1 MPSIV
6 RSILAVVAGIVVV
19 VVLSEATDW
28 LVVRLGLSFN
38 VPDPTKMFALA
49 TFYRCVY
56 AVLGGYV
63 TARLA
68 PSSPVMHAVILGIVG
83 TIPAVAGVIVMWAY
97 GNHWYPIA
105 LAVTA
110 LPCSWLGGRLAASQ
124 G

>member
-28 LVVRLGLSFN
+28 LIVKLGFSFN

-56 AVLGGYV
+56 AVAGGYV

-68 PSSPVMHAVILGIVG
+68 PSAPVMHAVILGLIG
-83 TIPAVAGVIVMWAY
+83 TIPAVAGVIVMWSY

-110 LPCSWLGGRLAASQ
+110 LPCSWLGGKLAAPK